1 MLFAGK
7 RYISEAATPLLM
19 REERRGQTRTRT
31 RAGTGR
37 ARALLGAGGEGLLL
51 TLQPAAATRRALAPA
66 PPGL

>member
-19 REERRGQTRTRT
+19 REERMDT

-37 ARALLGAGGEGLLL
+37 GRALLGAGGEGLLL